1 MQEGVILLLVGAIL
15 LASLVVAL
23 GAARTG
29 LPVLVAFL
37 GLGMLLG
44 SDGPGGI
51 EFDDAELAREV
62 GIVGL
67 ALILYEGGLQT
78 SWRRLRQ
85 VAVPA
90 ALLSTVGVVVSAVLT
105 GVAAHALFDVSWL
118 ESILLGA
125 VVSSTDAAAVFATLR
140 ATHIRR
146 RVARTLEAESG
157 GNDPMAIALTLG
169 LIAWIEKPDSYGFEN
184 LALLVVQQLG
194 LGLLVGIVL
203 GVGVSWLFARLPH
216 SIGVFAPVASVAAA
230 ALSFGAADTMGG
242 SGFLAVYLVGLAVGS
257 TPSRYRRELVA
268 FHEGLAF
275 LAQVALF
282 IVLGLLVFPGQ
293 LSNVAVGGLALA
305 VLLMLVIRP
314 IAVWASTAFSDFTSR
329 ERLLL
334 GWAGLRGA
342 VPIVLATFV
351 LSSDVPHSNTIF
363 NAVFFVVRD
372 LDDRAGHEPRVVRRP
387 SGPALAGSGGAR
399 GTARGEPAQQARPD
413 RLRGRPGPRDRRR
426 RGSGARSATQR
437 HRGRR
442 RPRRGLD
449 PAEGQHARPAGRP
462 PVRAR
467 ASLDA
472 QGCRRRLRA
481 LASPHLDGR
490 PASRGRGGG
499 DDEGQRLSVAPRRLA
514 DARCEEGLE
523 CRPPDVSRK

>member
-1 MQEGVILLLVGAIL
+1 
-15 LASLVVAL
+15 
-23 GAARTG
+23 
-29 LPVLVAFL
+29 
-37 GLGMLLG
+37 MLLG

-105 GVAAHALFDVSWL
+105 GVAAHVLFDVSWL

-282 IVLGLLVFPGQ
+282 IVLGLLVFPSQ
-293 LSNVAVGGLALA
+293 LSDVALGGLALA

-314 IAVWASTAFSDFTSR
+314 VAVWASTAFSDFTSR

-363 NAVFFVVRD
+363 NAVFFVVVISTIVQGTS
-372 LDDRAGHEPRVVRRP
+372 LEWFAGRL
-387 SGPALAGSGGAR
+387 GPALAGSGGAR

-437 HRGRR
+437 DRGRR

-449 PAEGQHARPAGRP
+449 PAEGQHASSGRATACSCSRLARCARTSTTSSRAGVAASRWSAGSASRGARQTEAGRP
-462 PVRAR
+462 A
-467 ASLDA
+467 ASL
-472 QGCRRRLRA
+472 RFA
-481 LASPHLDGR
+481 LPIPARGR
-490 PASRGRGGG
+490 NRRGRGP
-499 DDEGQRLSVAPRRLA
+499 RLRPQERSLRGR
-514 DARCEEGLE
+514 
-523 CRPPDVSRK
+523 RPPRFPA